1 MSQDDSEL
9 SPLELIQDGPDWQI
23 WEHYDRSEK
32 ITFSRII
39 ITSLTSSSHLTII
52 AQDIEIVDRASEYVA
67 TIIEGLGLSGKD
79 WYLDLFS
86 SQSIGTWCAEG
97 KDRENILRL
106 K

>member
-1 MSQDDSEL
+1 MSQNDSEL
-9 SPLELIQDGPDWQI
+9 SPIELIQDGADWQI

-39 ITSLTSSSHLTII
+39 ITSLSNSPHLTII
-52 AQDIEIVDRASEYVA
+52 AQDVEIADRATEYVA

-86 SQSIGTWCAEG
+86 SRPIGTWCAEG

-106 K
+106 E